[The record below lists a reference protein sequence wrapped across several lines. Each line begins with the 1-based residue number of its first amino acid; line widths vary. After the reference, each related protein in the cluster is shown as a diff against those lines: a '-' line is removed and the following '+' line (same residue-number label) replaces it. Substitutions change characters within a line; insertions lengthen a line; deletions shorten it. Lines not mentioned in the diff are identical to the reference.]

1 MRAAELARE
10 RADAMSLWK
19 CRAVENVENQR
30 QVSHLSHRAW
40 KSQKQRFPHSH
51 RHGCGETY
59 WKTTKLGLRPA
70 GRKPKPLPAG
80 ALAGYKKV

>member
-1 MRAAELARE
+1 V
-10 RADAMSLWK
+10 SLWK

-40 KSQKQRFPHSH
+40 KSQKARFPHSH
-51 RHGCGETY
+51 RPGYGGSY
-59 WKTTKLGLRPA
+59 SKTQNPGSRPA

>member
-1 MRAAELARE
+1 
-10 RADAMSLWK
+10 MSLWK
-19 CRAVENVENQR
+19 CRALEKVDNQK

-40 KSQKQRFPHSH
+40 KSHKPRFPHSH

-59 WKTTKLGLRPA
+59 SKTQNPGSRPD
-70 GRKPKPLPAG
+70 GRKPKPLHAG